1 MAARCARA
9 GCGRF
14 VGAGTATCRVHAGAA
29 VDDWESAELGAS
41 AEVTEPPANRFREQV
56 LTGAYRALAEE
67 GVASVVAVAGAEPG
81 LRGEIGVVR
90 VALARLLEEEPD
102 AGRFAQGVARLV
114 AVAVQAARVQRGL
127 AEPAG
132 EGPLEAALRRM
143 LAEESGSR
151 GVGEPERR
159 RGGWP
164 AVGEGHPAV
173 LAVDCRAGRPAW
185 WTGGGAPGRPAGG
198 RSGMAEDARRAQ
210 GAGVG
215 WPGRGGK
222 GGLGGEATEPRR
234 SGPGPGP
241 GRLDLEPATAY
252 EVVTRQMVEA
262 MGADLREI
270 KERLNGLLFLV
281 AGAVVADLALRLAS

>member
-1 MAARCARA
+1 
-9 GCGRF
+9 
-14 VGAGTATCRVHAGAA
+14 
-29 VDDWESAELGAS
+29 
-41 AEVTEPPANRFREQV
+41 
-56 LTGAYRALAEE
+56 
-67 GVASVVAVAGAEPG
+67 
-81 LRGEIGVVR
+81 
-90 VALARLLEEEPD
+90 
-102 AGRFAQGVARLV
+102 
-114 AVAVQAARVQRGL
+114 
-127 AEPAG
+127 
-132 EGPLEAALRRM
+132 
-143 LAEESGSR
+143 
-151 GVGEPERR
+151 
-159 RGGWP
+159 
-164 AVGEGHPAV
+164 
-173 LAVDCRAGRPAW
+173 
-185 WTGGGAPGRPAGG
+185 
-198 RSGMAEDARRAQ
+198 MAEDARRAQ